1 MKHIQL
7 YSCYMKESID
17 CYYIDINSKDVM
29 NVTFMQLVNQHVCGF
44 TCLVTHNARETNK
57 YKLVQLTSTGIE
69 DMNKTKIPKDVMLL
83 CFEDNMLALLLIV
96 YHFGHALAQNAGSY
110 YTAYR

>member
-1 MKHIQL
+1 
-7 YSCYMKESID
+7 
-17 CYYIDINSKDVM
+17 
-29 NVTFMQLVNQHVCGF
+29 
-44 TCLVTHNARETNK
+44 
-57 YKLVQLTSTGIE
+57 
-69 DMNKTKIPKDVMLL
+69 MNKTKIPKDVMLL